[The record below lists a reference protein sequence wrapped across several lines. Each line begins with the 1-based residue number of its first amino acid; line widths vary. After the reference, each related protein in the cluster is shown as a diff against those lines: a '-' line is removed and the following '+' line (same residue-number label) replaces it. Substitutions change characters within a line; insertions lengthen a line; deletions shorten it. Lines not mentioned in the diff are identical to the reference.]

1 MSSNRWFMLAVL
13 FLARAAMGFQFQT
26 VGSIAPMLVESLGVD
41 YARLG
46 TLIGLYLLPGI
57 FIALPGGMLG
67 DRFGAKPV
75 AVVGL
80 GLMAAGG
87 LLMAVSPSFLLLT
100 VGRLVGGTGA
110 VLMNVVLTKMVSD
123 WFADREIRTAMAIL
137 VASWPLGIALGL
149 VICAPLAQALG
160 WQAVMLAGV
169 VMCLLKLALVA
180 ICYRDPPGTPAH
192 ASGALALDLSA
203 REWRL
208 VLLAGF
214 VWGVYNVGYIVLIS
228 FLPGLLTAQGYTL
241 NVANST
247 VSLLGWA
254 LIGMVPA
261 GGYLADRSGRS
272 DLVMMAGFILT
283 ALATVLLTVPSLTLA
298 AFIVILIAGGL
309 PAGAIMALPA
319 GALRPQNRAA
329 GMGIYFTCYYALMS
343 ALPALAGLSRDM
355 TGSEASPLLFAAAM
369 LVLGVV
375 GVAAFRLAAR
385 RPVASAA

>member
-26 VGSIAPMLVESLGVD
+26 VGSIAPVLVESLGVD

-67 DRFGAKPV
+67 DRFGCKPV

-80 GLMAAGG
+80 ALMAAGG
-87 LLMAVSPSFLLLT
+87 LLMAISPSFLLLT

-169 VMCLLKLALVA
+169 AMCLVKLTLVA
-180 ICYRDPPGTPAH
+180 LCYRDPPGTPAR
-192 ASGALALDLSA
+192 AAGALTLDLSA

-208 VLLAGF
+208 ILLAGF
-214 VWGVYNVGYIVLIS
+214 VWGVYNVGYIVLVS

-241 NVANST
+241 NMANST

-254 LIGMVPA
+254 LIGMVPV
-261 GGYLADRSGRS
+261 GGYLADRLGRS
-272 DLVMMAGFILT
+272 DLVMMAGFVLT

-298 AFIVILIAGGL
+298 AFVVILLAGGL

-319 GALRPQNRAA
+319 GALRPQSRAA
-329 GMGIYFTCYYALMS
+329 GMGLYFTCYYALMA
-343 ALPALAGLSRDM
+343 ALPALAGLSRDV

-369 LVLGVV
+369 LVLGIV

-385 RPVASAA
+385 PARAAA